1 MDLNFVSTLEG
12 PDSLLQV
19 VLYPKECRRV
29 TSHMDRL
36 IGSWK
41 TVGWNPLL
49 SLQSNHIPIMLKEE
63 HNHFEAYGAN
73 KSSWRSLPF
82 WKGKLRELGPAAWF
96 TDGELGLREIK
107 SELLRQNNNQNSRL
121 MGLNPVLIV
130 LPQLSSKMALNIS
143 GGNKTLL
150 LTRVH

>member
-1 MDLNFVSTLEG
+1 MDLNFGSTLEDS
-12 PDSLLQV
+12 DSLFQV
-19 VLYPKECRRV
+19 VLYPKECSRV

-82 WKGKLRELGPAAWF
+82 WKGELRELGPAAWF
-96 TDGELGLREIK
+96 TDGEPGTQRNKVRVTETKQQSEFKARGSQSSFECSTTVVLQNGPQHIRRE
-107 SELLRQNNNQNSRL
+107 
-121 MGLNPVLIV
+121 
-130 LPQLSSKMALNIS
+130 
-143 GGNKTLL
+143 
-150 LTRVH
+150 